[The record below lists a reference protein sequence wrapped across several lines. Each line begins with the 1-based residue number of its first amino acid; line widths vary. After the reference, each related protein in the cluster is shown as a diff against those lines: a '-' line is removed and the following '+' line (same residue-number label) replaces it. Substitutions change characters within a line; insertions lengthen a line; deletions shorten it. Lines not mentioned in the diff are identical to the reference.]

1 MGGWQILWWLS
12 CHAVK
17 QNATFLS
24 ICYQNDFFSSS
35 SVSLLS
41 SSPSYLSPSS
51 LSSSTSYIL
60 VIVTKMHFFF
70 LIYFYNSPSYNAYHH
85 YDHHHHHL
93 YLLLHHHRSFLFTS
107 GIYHVSTEEY
117 LSLLVL
123 SEFSWTPVLIQTEQ
137 QDQHFQF
144 PQPSTGRGLRKWVC
158 RWWEQHFWG
167 QPEAEGLFVS
177 SQELWSTQQQREPV
191 QLLVTS
197 PTSAQWDQAQ
207 LCWLQW
213 GCVPGGWEF
222 TPIVTCGALSA

>member
-41 SSPSYLSPSS
+41 SSPSYSSPSS

-60 VIVTKMHFFF
+60 VIVTKMHFF
-70 LIYFYNSPSYNAYHH
+70 LYFYNSPSYNAYHH
-85 YDHHHHHL
+85 YDHHHHL